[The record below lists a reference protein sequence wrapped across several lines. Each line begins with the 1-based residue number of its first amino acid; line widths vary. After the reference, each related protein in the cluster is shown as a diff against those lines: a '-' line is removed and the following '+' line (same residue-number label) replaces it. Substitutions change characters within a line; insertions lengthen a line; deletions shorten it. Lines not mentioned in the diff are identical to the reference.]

1 MVLKFHDAPLGVDDD
16 PVCVVITA
24 QDTDSGEHVECR
36 IMYNVLVKRY
46 GAQGIAPDKLLTAF
60 NDNREEILEVA
71 QRKYTQ
77 GPVER
82 TANGV
87 RLFLE
92 LADFGPI

>member
-1 MVLKFHDAPLGVDDD
+1 MVLKFDDAPLGAAHD
-16 PVCVVITA
+16 PECVVITA

-36 IMYNVLVKRY
+36 ISYDVLVERY
-46 GAQGIAPDKLLTAF
+46 GAQGIAQDKLLTAF

-77 GPVER
+77 DSVRR
-82 TANGV
+82 TASGV
-87 RLFLE
+87 RLDLE

>member
-36 IMYNVLVKRY
+36 IMHHVLMNRY
-46 GAQGIAPDKLLTAF
+46 GAHSIARDILLTTF

-77 GPVER
+77 GSVER